1 VKILITE
8 IQLKTLLS
16 ELNEDPKK
24 GEEKEDPKKGEEK
37 EDPKKGEEKEKEI
50 GLSSDYIDDIELEQI
65 DIVYNPET
73 KETSGKVVDWEYG
86 GSKTNGLL
94 KILILVVYETKSI
107 SLLNHILII
116 CRIILIHMLV
126 QS

>member
-1 VKILITE
+1 MKILITE

-16 ELNEDPKK
+16 ELN
-24 GEEKEDPKKGEEK
+24 EDPKKGEEK

-73 KETSGKVVDWEYG
+73 KETSGKVVDWE
-86 GSKTNGLL
+86 
-94 KILILVVYETKSI
+94 
-107 SLLNHILII
+107 
-116 CRIILIHMLV
+116 
-126 QS
+126 